1 MNYYL
6 IVIVCMLSSALFGVQ
21 ELPSTIAQLA
31 PSGTVR
37 PSPFRVLPGDIKG
50 MVAQKL
56 IHEHPTLIEP
66 VNYALPN
73 LGEIYSSALTSDG
86 KMALIGYFDGTARL
100 WDLSDPVSPKQQGVL
115 SGHTHAIRSVAL
127 TQDGKVAL
135 TASIN
140 RPARLWDLSNP
151 ASPKQLTVLS
161 SHAGA
166 VSSVVALTADGKGAL
181 IGSWDGTVSLWDLSN
196 LTSPKQQGVLSGH
209 TDAISSIA
217 FTQDGKIA
225 LTGSLDETARLWD
238 LSNPS
243 SPKLQGVLSGHTDAI
258 SSIAFAQDGKL
269 ALTGSLDGTAR
280 LWDLSN
286 PSSPKLLT
294 VLSEDS
300 SVWSVALA
308 QDGKVAL
315 TGAANGRVR
324 LWDLGNLARIRT
336 RILSGRTENVSS
348 VALTPDG
355 KGALTIDDVIAQF
368 WDLIPRMP
376 LEEVQKKITDD
387 VLKQREKDR
396 IKLLK
401 VFDNPKKLLKLLK
414 AIYGDSQLGAHRDLR
429 NQAGETLLMK
439 LIEYRDLYVDSAG
452 IFDATVAANLLR
464 YLVANSDVNAADDRG
479 ETALIKATKKSD
491 LSDIKLLLDRGAHIF
506 HKDTSGKSA
515 FDYSRGKPEIE
526 EFFVYKLWRTIG
538 KPRGDVNARDVRGE
552 TLLIAATKRG
562 DVDAVGSLLAL
573 DADPFIE
580 DSTGATAFV
589 YARGN
594 PAMEHLFADKL
605 KVAVRD
611 LFPPRQMGVNSQ
623 DERGETALIAATKH
637 RDSRGVASLL
647 SQGADPF
654 IQDATKKTALNY
666 ARGNSALEKL
676 FAQALHQTV
685 QNLFP
690 PQEFDINVRNEQGE
704 TALIAATKRG
714 DVAVVKS
721 LLALDADPFMEDTNK
736 KTALDY
742 ARGNPEMEQ
751 AFAEKLGVV
760 VQELSA
766 WFKS

>member
-1 MNYYL
+1 
-6 IVIVCMLSSALFGVQ
+6 MLFSEYKSD
-21 ELPSTIAQLA
+21 PSITQLA

-73 LGEIYSSALTSDG
+73 LGKIYSSALTSDG
-86 KMALIGYFDGTARL
+86 KMAIIGYSDGTARFWDLSDPASPKQFGILLGHTDMIWSAALSEDGKVALTGSEDGTARL
-100 WDLSDPVSPKQQGVL
+100 WDLSDPASPKLRSVL
-115 SGHTHAIRSVAL
+115 SGHAGEVTSVAL
-127 TQDGKVAL
+127 TA
-135 TASIN
+135 
-140 RPARLWDLSNP
+140 
-151 ASPKQLTVLS
+151 
-161 SHAGA
+161 
-166 VSSVVALTADGKGAL
+166 
-181 IGSWDGTVSLWDLSN
+181 
-196 LTSPKQQGVLSGH
+196 
-209 TDAISSIA
+209 
-217 FTQDGKIA
+217 DGKIA
-225 LTGSLDETARLWD
+225 LTGSTDTTARLWD
-238 LSNPS
+238 LSKPA
-243 SPKLQGVLSGHTDAI
+243 SPKLAGLLSERSIWSVGLTADGKVALTGFANGTARLWDLSAPSNPRQLGVLYGHTEMVRSVAL
-258 SSIAFAQDGKL
+258 AQDGKL
-269 ALTGSLDGTAR
+269 ALTGALDGTAR
-280 LWDLSN
+280 LWDLSK
-286 PSSPKLLT
+286 PSSPKLAGL
-294 VLSEDS
+294 LSEDS
-300 SVWSVALA
+300 SVWSVGLTA
-308 QDGKVAL
+308 DGKVAL
-315 TGAANGRVR
+315 TGEHGRVR
-324 LWDLGNLARIRT
+324 LWDLRNLARIRS
-336 RILSGRTENVSS
+336 RVLSGQTGTVTSL
-348 VALTPDG
+348 ALTPDG
-355 KGALTIDDVIAQF
+355 RIAFTGDNNGIAQF
-368 WDLIPRMP
+368 WDLIPPMP
-376 LEEVQKKITDD
+376 LEKVQTIITDD
-387 VLKQREKDR
+387 VLRQREEDR
-396 IKLLK
+396 IELLK
-401 VFDNPKKLLKLLK
+401 VFDNPQELLKLLK
-414 AIYGDSQLGAHRDLR
+414 AIYGDSQLAAHRDLR

-611 LFPPRQMGVNSQ
+611 LFPPKQMGVNAQ
-623 DERGETALIAATKH
+623 DERGETALIAATKR

-647 SQGADPF
+647 AQGADPF
-654 IQDATKKTALNY
+654 IQDTTKKTALDY

-714 DVAVVKS
+714 NVAVVKS
-721 LLALDADPFMEDTNK
+721 LLALDADPFMEDKNK

-751 AFAEKLGVV
+751 AFAEKLGVG

-766 WFKS
+766 WFKSLG